1 MAETAS
7 PGKPDVPEGKPR
19 RRGVNGFLHA
29 VKSLVEAN
37 PLLSILS
44 AVLMFLVGWFG
55 NLGLDTAYRAV
66 FPDQEMIRAQVLR
79 EQINTK
85 ADTIS
90 EKLAVMEA
98 NLSKVGSDGEEAK
111 AFLSAAETVMRELEG
126 LRPEISQ
133 LASDADR
140 YTARLASAKASELA
154 STGQSAQAD
163 FVLPLNGG
171 MTLCPSRFTFAVTRS
186 PTPGHVYMTLSQEGQ
201 SQAGSL
207 IPGQNL
213 RLDGPSESLT
223 VSYLGPQGDTG
234 AHRFNFAC
242 TDG

>member
-1 MAETAS
+1 MADMSS
-7 PGKPDVPEGKPR
+7 PVAPDPQQTVPRK
-19 RRGVNGFLHA
+19 RGINAFLGG
-29 VKSLVEAN
+29 VKALVEAN
-37 PLLSILS
+37 PLLSVLS
-44 AVLMFLVGWFG
+44 GIVLFLVGWFG
-55 NLGLDTAYRAV
+55 NLGLDTVYRTV

-79 EQINTK
+79 EQINAKT
-85 ADTIS
+85 DTIGA
-90 EKLAVMEA
+90 KLAVMEA
-98 NLSKVGSDGEEAK
+98 NLSKVGDDGEEAK
-111 AFLSAAETVMRELEG
+111 AFLAAAETVMRELEG

-140 YTARLASAKASELA
+140 YTERLASAKASELA

-163 FVLPLNGG
+163 FILPLNGG

-242 TDG
+242 IDG

>member
-7 PGKPDVPEGKPR
+7 PETPEPPVKRPGKRSIG
-19 RRGVNGFLHA
+19 GFLHA
-29 VKSLVEAN
+29 VKNLVETN
-37 PLLSILS
+37 PFLSVLGGILL
-44 AVLMFLVGWFG
+44 FLIGWFG
-55 NLGLDTAYRAV
+55 ELALDTAYRTF
-66 FPDQEMIRAQVLR
+66 FPDQQMVRAQVLR

-85 ADTIS
+85 TDTIS
-90 EKLAVMEA
+90 QKLSVMEA

-111 AFLSAAETVMRELEG
+111 AFLAAAETVMRELEG

-186 PTPGHVYMTLSQEGQ
+186 SSPRHVYMTLSQEGQ
-201 SQAGSL
+201 SQAGSV